1 MALVLIV
8 FQEEYY
14 HFLAEK
20 IYKIQKELEEKRMQ
34 RREQQKVTVP
44 GVPPDNKAIR
54 MPNAMKPNDMI
65 RPTLSKFPK
74 PLNTV
79 VIPLC

>member
-1 MALVLIV
+1 MALVPIV

-65 RPTLSKFPK
+65 RPTLSKFP
-74 PLNTV
+74 
-79 VIPLC
+79 

>member
-1 MALVLIV
+1 
-8 FQEEYY
+8 
-14 HFLAEK
+14 
-20 IYKIQKELEEKRMQ
+20 MQ